1 MTSPDTTTTP
11 PAQPEPAP
19 AVAPA
24 AAAPAPWYSRYGNLA
39 QIASAL
45 IALIGFAVVIFQLA
59 DNRRKSEA
67 EAYRAELADARRN
80 YATYSDAI
88 LRYPH
93 LSDPDYAM
101 LMRNHNEYLRYQAF
115 VTHMIYAYDDILNVV
130 RGGGDNEG
138 LKEWL
143 LAFQMDI
150 RLHRRYLCNPPDK
163 RFTEMYRPFMQKL
176 LKEVAGDCK
185 DVPELTETPAPAPAV
200 SPALH
205 D

>member
-11 PAQPEPAP
+11 PAQPEPPPVAAGAAP
-19 AVAPA
+19 A
-24 AAAPAPWYSRYGNLA
+24 APWYSRYGNLA
-39 QIASAL
+39 QIASAV
-45 IALIGFAVVIFQLA
+45 IALIGFAVVIFQLN
-59 DNRRKSEA
+59 DNRKKSDA
-67 EAYRAELADARRN
+67 EAYRAELADARRI

-93 LSDPDYAM
+93 LSDPDYAT
-101 LMRNHNEYLRYQAF
+101 LMHSHNEYLRYQAF
-115 VTHMIYAYDDILNVV
+115 VTHMIHAYDDILNVV

-150 RLHRRYLCNPPDK
+150 RPHRRYLCNPADK
-163 RFTEMYRPFMQKL
+163 RFADMYRPFMQNL
-176 LKEVAGDCK
+176 LKEAAGDCK
-185 DVPELTETPAPAPAV
+185 DVPELTEAPLQSPAV

>member
-1 MTSPDTTTTP
+1 MTSPDTTTAL
-11 PAQPEPAP
+11 PAQPEPQP
-19 AVAPA
+19 AAPA
-24 AAAPAPWYSRYGNLA
+24 APPTHWYSRYGNLA
-39 QIASAL
+39 QIASAV
-45 IALIGFAVVIFQLA
+45 IALIGFAVVIFQLN
-59 DNRRKSEA
+59 DNRKKSDA

-115 VTHMIYAYDDILNVV
+115 VTHTIYAYDDILNVV

-150 RLHRRYLCNPPDK
+150 RLHRRYLCHPTDK

-176 LKEVAGDCK
+176 LKDAAGDCK
-185 DVPELTETPAPAPAV
+185 DVPDLTEALNAQPAPAV
-200 SPALH
+200 N

>member
-1 MTSPDTTTTP
+1 MTLPDTTTTP
-11 PAQPEPAP
+11 PVPEPP
-19 AVAPA
+19 PA
-24 AAAPAPWYSRYGNLA
+24 APVAASAPWYSRYGNLA
-39 QIASAL
+39 QIASAV

-59 DNRRKSEA
+59 DNREKSGA

-101 LMRNHNEYLRYQAF
+101 LMHNHAEYLRYQAF

-130 RGGGDNEG
+130 RSGGDNEG

-150 RLHRRYLCNPPDK
+150 RPHRRYLCNPADK

-176 LKEVAGDCK
+176 LKEAAGDCK
-185 DVPELTETPAPAPAV
+185 DVPDLTEAPTPSPAAA
-200 SPALH
+200 PALH